1 MISPITRALTGA
13 GAALLAVGL
22 LAGGGGTFAAWS
34 QNAGIAAAP
43 FSAGNLGLAPGA
55 LNVKLDHTDF
65 IAGATTINQV
75 TRTTSDITGQ
85 MDTYPF
91 APGDQVT
98 ITLPITVQAVGTNL
112 KATLST
118 TPAALTGTATL
129 VSEVNANNGS
139 VVTLTPVGGAP
150 ALTSTGTNQ
159 WAITSAHNGAVYLA
173 TMKYTVRETSTG
185 AARIEPA
192 GGSGWWNTT
201 LNGTSVST
209 RNLPFTLTQ
218 N

>member
-1 MISPITRALTGA
+1 V
-13 GAALLAVGL
+13 VG
-22 LAGGGGTFAAWS
+22 WES
-34 QNAGIAAAP
+34 VNR
-43 FSAGNLGLAPGA
+43 
-55 LNVKLDHTDF
+55 TD
-65 IAGATTINQV
+65 
-75 TRTTSDITGQ
+75 SH
-85 MDTYPF
+85 PF

-118 TPAALTGTATL
+118 APAALTGTAAL
-129 VSEVNANNGS
+129 VSEVNVNNGS
-139 VVTLTPVGGAP
+139 VVTLTPVGTAP
-150 ALTSTGTNQ
+150 NL
-159 WAITSAHNGAVYLA
+159 
-173 TMKYTVRETSTG
+173 TSTG
-185 AARIEPA
+185 AARTEPA